1 MDMHL
6 AHRPLPVSRGYRHQ
20 AKPDAEIGMWCCLVL
35 IFARD
40 MERPKCRVHVH
51 GHARHFSARSVID
64 HNPIVTSVCVQ
75 VNRDTGRLSAL
86 PSDLILALIFGVRA
100 VLGSMMYLRCGYTVN
115 TTLFGHHRCESLE
128 SRRSS
133 PSPHWTAG
141 GPRKLVRR
149 MASAMGNNPGV
160 SIPPSF
166 PSLGLHRN
174 PSR

>member
-1 MDMHL
+1 MYV
-6 AHRPLPVSRGYRHQ
+6 ARRSLPVSREYRHQ
-20 AKPDAEIGMWCCLVL
+20 AKPDAKIGMWRCLVL

-64 HNPIVTSVCVQ
+64 HNPIMTSVCVQ
-75 VNRDTGRLSAL
+75 VPRDTGRLSAL
-86 PSDLILALIFGVRA
+86 PSDLISALIFGVRA
-100 VLGSMMYLRCGYTVN
+100 VLGSMMYLRRGYTVN

-128 SRRSS
+128 SRRCS
-133 PSPHWTAG
+133 PSPHRTAG
-141 GPRKLVRR
+141 GPRKLVRG
-149 MASAMGNNPGV
+149 MASAMGNNRGV

-174 PSR
+174 LY